1 MSTHIHT
8 ELCLEHEDHIS
19 PRVDLRSACTHY
31 ENAVGDGGCL
41 CRVYDVRDFLG
52 VDLSND
58 PVSLREKR
66 FERSACLQSDAGK
79 AQRAV
84 FDTLRV
90 RAWRERA
97 GTHVLLVPLGEP
109 PLMGVERS
117 LELQHLRL
125 AEWGPVHVVLAI
137 TDHGE
142 VLAQAGAF
150 NRFCGEGAPGNPFD
164 AQGPQAGQVQ
174 LERLLVGEG
183 SPIVINV
190 KCLLRLP
197 GKGGEGE
204 QTLCAGLREAQRGQ
218 RTSNF
223 ACRKA

>member
-1 MSTHIHT
+1 MGRDSRREHGGRTSTHIHT

-19 PRVDLRSACTHY
+19 PRIDLRSACTHY

-66 FERSACLQSDAGK
+66 FERSACLQSDAGE

-109 PLMGVERS
+109 SERILTGVERS

-137 TDHGE
+137 ADHGE
-142 VLAQAGAF
+142 VRAQAGAF
-150 NRFCGEGAPGNPFD
+150 NRFCGEGVTGNPFD
-164 AQGPQAGQVQ
+164 ARGPQAG
-174 LERLLVGEG
+174 
-183 SPIVINV
+183 
-190 KCLLRLP
+190 
-197 GKGGEGE
+197 
-204 QTLCAGLREAQRGQ
+204 
-218 RTSNF
+218 
-223 ACRKA
+223 